1 MTKVR
6 APARRPYATL
16 SLMPT
21 PQPRAI
27 YDALRATVIGQDEAL
42 REVSVAL
49 VKHLGGHPA
58 PNILIVGNSGTG
70 KTTLMK
76 AVERWLA
83 AGPDTAQLA
92 NLIRI
97 NANVL
102 AEEHAGYGRAVLA
115 RLWANARRKLGAA
128 ASAETVREAVE
139 RGIVFIDEVDK
150 IRAQVGETPNIRGIV
165 AQEALLTLME
175 NENIEFQPPEPGL
188 APITMNSSRM
198 LFVAGGA
205 FEDLY
210 DSVLRRALTGTDQP
224 PLRPRVVVSSSGEV
238 REELPFHLRDFLRY
252 DDLFQYGM
260 TPQFLS
266 RFESIIVLNDLVEEQ
281 LARIFVEPDGSIFRV
296 SRDYFRQFDIDL
308 QITRAAVRAIA
319 WEASRH
325 KRLGARALKEIF
337 RKVIRDLEFAPAADA
352 AARRQPRADD
362 RRRHVRARA
371 RAGRDGKETITRLVL
386 RSPFSVLRS
395 PFSVRC
401 SPCSLFSVP
410 LLAAGGCL
418 LEFRSRAEDW
428 GATDR
433 EPSENGERR
442 TENLPARLAERSYCW
457 ATQAR
462 PFHDSHRDHREG
474 EGVDEAGARRRPRG
488 ARRSRRGASR
498 RRRRR

>member
-1 MTKVR
+1 MSV
-6 APARRPYATL
+6 
-16 SLMPT
+16 

-58 PNILIVGNSGTG
+58 PNILIIGNSGTG

-76 AVERWLA
+76 AVEGWLA
-83 AGPDTAQLA
+83 SGPETAQLA

-102 AEEHAGYGRAVLA
+102 AEEHAGYGRAVLT
-115 RLWANARRKLGAA
+115 RLWTNGRRKLGAA
-128 ASAETVREAVE
+128 APPERVREAVE

-150 IRAQVGETPNIRGIV
+150 IRANVGESPNVRGIV

-175 NENIEFQPPEPGL
+175 NENLEFQPPEAGA
-188 APITMNSSRM
+188 APVAMNSSRM

-210 DSVLRRALTGTDQP
+210 DSVLRRALTGTDHP

-252 DDLFQYGM
+252 DDLFRYGM

-281 LARIFVEPDGSIFRV
+281 LARIFVEPEGSIFRL

-352 AARRQPRADD
+352 GADG
-362 RRRHVRARA
+362 RKVLTLEESHVRAA
-371 RAGRDGKETITRLVL
+371 I
-386 RSPFSVLRS
+386 
-395 PFSVRC
+395 
-401 SPCSLFSVP
+401 
-410 LLAAGGCL
+410 
-418 LEFRSRAEDW
+418 
-428 GATDR
+428 
-433 EPSENGERR
+433 EPK
-442 TENLPARLAERSYCW
+442 
-457 ATQAR
+457 
-462 PFHDSHRDHREG
+462 D
-474 EGVDEAGARRRPRG
+474 V
-488 ARRSRRGASR
+488 ARRS
-498 RRRRR
+498 